1 MHTVASDFGPFSV
14 RVSHQP
20 TEGTATVRIA
30 DDLQRKTYF
39 YVTTAATPHLATAL
53 RFAALGLSHADP
65 NTFIKAYRGFV
76 EDAPPAP
83 PSFVEAW
90 NNTAESVFK
99 NAVNKGFWDQP
110 RNNGE
115 MIALIHS
122 ELSEALEAL
131 RTGNQAD
138 SKLPEFSSI
147 EVELA
152 DAVIR
157 IMDMARA
164 RGYRVGDAILA
175 KAEYNESRPH
185 KHGKA
190 F

>member
-1 MHTVASDFGPFSV
+1 MHIVASDFGPFSV

-20 TEGTATVRIA
+20 TEGTATVRIT
-30 DDLQRKTYF
+30 DDLQRETFF
-39 YVTTAATPHLATAL
+39 YVTADAAPALATAL
-53 RFAALGLSHADP
+53 RFAALGLSNADP
-65 NTFIKAYRGFV
+65 NAFIKAYRSFV

-99 NAVNKGFWDQP
+99 NAVHKGFWDQP

-115 MIALIHS
+115 MVALIHS
-122 ELSEALEAL
+122 EISEALEAL
-131 RTGNQAD
+131 RAGNPED
-138 SKLPEFSSI
+138 PKLPEFSSV

-175 KAEYNESRPH
+175 KAQYNESRPH

>member
-20 TEGTATVRIA
+20 TEGTATVRIT
-30 DDLQRKTYF
+30 DDLQREGHF
-39 YVTTAATPHLATAL
+39 YITAAAAPALATAL
-53 RFAALGLSHADP
+53 RFAALGLSHTDP
-65 NTFIKAYRGFV
+65 NAFIEAYRSFV
-76 EDAPPAP
+76 EDAPPTP

-99 NAVNKGFWDQP
+99 NAVNKGFWGQP

-131 RTGNQAD
+131 RAGNPED
-138 SKLPEFSSI
+138 PKLPGFSSV

-164 RGYRVGDAILA
+164 RGHRVGDAILA
-175 KAEYNESRPH
+175 KAQYNESRPH